1 MELQV
6 IVHEAEDGSLWA
18 EVPQLP
24 GVFAA
29 GDTEDELRSC
39 LLEAIEM
46 WLEDAE
52 PVPARVESYR
62 YEDHDLVPA

>member
-18 EVPQLP
+18 ESPQLP
-24 GVFAA
+24 GCFAA
-29 GDTEDELRSC
+29 GDTEEELRAC
-39 LLEAIEM
+39 LLEAIEL

-52 PVPARVESYR
+52 PVAVKMESFRYQDHELIPA
-62 YEDHDLVPA
+62 